1 MIAIAM
7 TGHLSLFYT
16 PTKLRPVLPTACD
29 SAPCACVVIITQT
42 EVVCQ
47 NFTSAVLD
55 IQGNDKF
62 TIQSQPIQYKTT
74 VIQRL
79 CEDPE
84 EIRGHNHTITHNQSP
99 RG

>member
-1 MIAIAM
+1 M
-7 TGHLSLFYT
+7 TVPRVRVWL
-16 PTKLRPVLPTACD
+16 
-29 SAPCACVVIITQT
+29 ITQT

-47 NFTSAVLD
+47 TFTSAVLD

-62 TIQSQPIQYKTT
+62 TVIQSQPVEYKTT